1 MDSTLTYFAT
11 GLFALALLAGCAAK
25 VNSPI
30 EGALRSGRRVNT
42 ESTSKPSKSKSSNQT
57 EPPSI
62 TYRPGG

>member
-30 EGALRSGRRVNT
+30 EGALRSAAG
-42 ESTSKPSKSKSSNQT
+42 
-57 EPPSI
+57 
-62 TYRPGG
+62 